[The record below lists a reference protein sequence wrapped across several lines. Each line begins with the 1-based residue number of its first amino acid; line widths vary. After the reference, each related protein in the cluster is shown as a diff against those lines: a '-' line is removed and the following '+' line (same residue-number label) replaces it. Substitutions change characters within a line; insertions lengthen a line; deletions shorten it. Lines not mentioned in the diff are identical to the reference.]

1 MTDTRSCARR
11 CPNHSEV
18 MIETIDAEDAWCPP
32 TFIPPGLG
40 RTRFA
45 WSMIAVD
52 SHSTWRS
59 ISLSARMLSVC
70 GGDWMMSA
78 MRA

>member
-1 MTDTRSCARR
+1 
-11 CPNHSEV
+11 

-45 WSMIAVD
+45 WWMIAVD
-52 SHSTWRS
+52 SQSTWRS
-59 ISLSARMLSVC
+59 ISPSAPSLLVSACAAESV
-70 GGDWMMSA
+70 MSA
-78 MRA
+78 MGA